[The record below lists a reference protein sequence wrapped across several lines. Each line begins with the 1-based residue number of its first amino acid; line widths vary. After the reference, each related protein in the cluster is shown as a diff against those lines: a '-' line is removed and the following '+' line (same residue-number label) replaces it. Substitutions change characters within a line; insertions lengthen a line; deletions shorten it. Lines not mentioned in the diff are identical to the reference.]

1 MLRKFHTFKR
11 VFLTYGV
18 AEVIRLI
25 FRKIFQSKVGS
36 TFTEGITFE
45 TSAHFMKTIAKN
57 SSNKREV
64 ISLNSNPRSGFF
76 GQIYDLGPELSE
88 SLLGVLI
95 MTRPTLVIETGVAA
109 GKSTN
114 LILNQLRENNR
125 GRLVSIDVTI
135 NVGELVEP
143 QNKSIWDLEV
153 LPNFLRR
160 HRFESLLRTHS
171 DAQIFLHDSD
181 HSIEWQLF
189 EIKKVTEILSRVSYI
204 LVDDIQPAVASFLIS
219 KFGVLNCFFFDE
231 LGRKKSLIVRTQFTD

>member
-25 FRKIFQSKVGS
+25 YRKIFQSKVGS
-36 TFTEGITFE
+36 TYTENITFE
-45 TSAHFMKTIAKN
+45 TSARFMKTLAKN
-57 SSNKREV
+57 SSNEREV
-64 ISLNSNPRSGFF
+64 TSLNNNPRSGFF
-76 GQIYDLGPELSE
+76 GPIYDLGPDLSE
-88 SLLGVLI
+88 SLLGVLM

-114 LILNQLRENNR
+114 LILNQLRLNNR

-143 QNKSIWDLEV
+143 QNKSKWDLEV

-160 HRFESLLRTHS
+160 HRFESLLRKHS

-181 HSIEWQLF
+181 HSVEWQLF
-189 EIKKVTEILSRVSYI
+189 EIKKVTEVLSRVSYI

-231 LGRKKSLIVRTQFTD
+231 LGSKKSLIVRTQFKD